1 MRLGLRETLAEA
13 GDIDICGEAVDGRD
27 ALAKAERLK
36 PDFVL
41 MDVGLP
47 VRDGIE
53 ATRQI
58 RGNLPETRVV
68 TLSHYD
74 HDHPEVVREALKA
87 GASKHVFKLDVGTDL
102 LSTLRKLQDEP
113 MSRDVIAAAP
123 PIALE
128 FSSATGLNR
137 TQETTP
143 ALEREIHHPRSP
155 ITTPRRDWRATEEN
169 QKSKTAVLVCRAI
182 CIGFALIETFSQLRF
197 INEDGVSYLDMSDA
211 LIRHNWHLLINP
223 IWSPLYPFLIGL
235 VTWFTRPS
243 AQWEVPLVHAMN
255 LLLFLG
261 ALASFE
267 FFLRRVISV
276 LRPENGPE
284 DANSGA
290 PLPAWAWQVL
300 GYSLFAWTTVGMIW
314 APRMIT
320 PDLCVAALVYL
331 DAGLLLS
338 LRDRGKWTRTCLLLG
353 VTLGLGYL
361 AKAILFPMAFLFM
374 VLAFFMMGEWRKAIR
389 PLAVTFLLFC
399 AISAPLLISMSHRVG
414 RPSYSEAGNLNYVWH
429 VNGFNPYVA
438 SASPSGP
445 PSYLK
450 HPMTLAHRNPDVFIF
465 KEPTAYTYPPRQD
478 MEYWSA
484 GAIAAVNAGD
494 QLRAVANNLRVLLT
508 DAHIMYM
515 CLLIVGALIFVLL
528 SPNSSWRF
536 KKISRSWPLLLAGI
550 AGPFLYL
557 LISVEP
563 RYIAP
568 FLLLVLLGLF
578 PGIVVRNSKDAE
590 KRAARWTIVFATFVM
605 VLTGLVVVY
614 HLAGYPR
621 AQRQLGEEFLQVG
634 ESLNRTGVQPGQ
646 DVAIIGDS
654 SDGCRWARMARVR
667 IVAQILRGDV
677 ADFWRA
683 DPGVK
688 ADVYD
693 AFAKAGA
700 NAVIAEQTPP
710 PDEAAEWQRLGDS
723 HYYVHFVAPIALQ
736 SSYNH

>member
-1 MRLGLRETLAEA
+1 VRVL
-13 GDIDICGEAVDGRD
+13 IVD
-27 ALAKAERLK
+27 
-36 PDFVL
+36 
-41 MDVGLP
+41 
-47 VRDGIE
+47 
-53 ATRQI
+53 
-58 RGNLPETRVV
+58 
-68 TLSHYD
+68 
-74 HDHPEVVREALKA
+74 
-87 GASKHVFKLDVGTDL
+87 
-102 LSTLRKLQDEP
+102 
-113 MSRDVIAAAP
+113 
-123 PIALE
+123 
-128 FSSATGLNR
+128 
-137 TQETTP
+137 QETTP
-143 ALEREIHHPRSP
+143 ALETGWHPATSP
-155 ITTPRRDWRATEEN
+155 IAAPHRDPKPSADA
-169 QKSKTAVLVCRAI
+169 QKSQTTVLLCRII

-211 LIRHNWHLLINP
+211 LIQHNWHLLINP

-243 AQWEVPLVHAMN
+243 AQWEIPLVHAVN

-267 FFLRRVISV
+267 FFLRHAIGV
-276 LRPENGPE
+276 LRPGNGPQ
-284 DANSGA
+284 DPNSRS
-290 PLPAWAWQVL
+290 PLAVWAWQVL

-338 LRDRGKWTRTCLLLG
+338 LRDRHNLLRTCLLLG
-353 VTLGLGYL
+353 FTLGLGYL

-374 VLAFFMMGEWRKAIR
+374 LLAFFMIGDWRKAIR

-399 AISAPLLISMSHRVG
+399 MISAPLLISMSRRVG
-414 RPSYSEAGNLNYVWH
+414 RPSYSEAGNMNYVWH

-445 PSYLK
+445 PGYLK
-450 HPMTLAHRNPDVFIF
+450 HPMTLAHRNPDVFVF

-484 GAIAAVNAGD
+484 GAIAAFNAGD
-494 QLRAVANNLRVLLT
+494 QLTATGNNLRVLFT
-508 DAHIMYM
+508 DTHIIYM
-515 CLLIVGALIFVLL
+515 LILIAAVLVLMLL
-528 SPNSSWRF
+528 SLNRSWRF
-536 KKISRSWPLLLAGI
+536 RKISRSWPLLLAGV

-568 FLLLVLLGLF
+568 FFVLVLLGLF

-590 KRAARWTIVFATFVM
+590 RRTARWTMVFAAFTM

-621 AQRQLGEEFLQVG
+621 AERRLGEEFLQVG
-634 ESLNRTGVQPGQ
+634 ESLNRTGVHAGQ

-667 IVAQILRGDV
+667 IVAQVLRGDV
-677 ADFWRA
+677 DNFWRA
-683 DPGVK
+683 DSDVK

-700 NAVIAEQTPP
+700 NAVVAEQTPP
-710 PDEAAEWQRLGDS
+710 PEDAADWQRLGDS
-723 HYYVHFVAPIALQ
+723 HYYVHFLATADSARLQ
-736 SSYNH
+736 SWRSRSSKARL

>member
-1 MRLGLRETLAEA
+1 MRLSLRETLAEA

-47 VRDGIE
+47 VGGGIE

-68 TLSHYD
+68 TLSQD
-74 HDHPEVVREALKA
+74 THPEVARQALRA
-87 GASKHVFKLDVGTDL
+87 GASKHVSRLDVGTQL
-102 LSTLRKLQDEP
+102 LSTLRKLQGEP
-113 MSRDVIAAAP
+113 TSQHIFAEVPAIGFEVSSTNSLSRSRGITPV
-123 PIALE
+123 LE
-128 FSSATGLNR
+128 TEER
-137 TQETTP
+137 P
-143 ALEREIHHPRSP
+143 ARSP
-155 ITTPRRDWRATEEN
+155 IVVPRPAQKAAEEN
-169 QKSKTAVLVCRAI
+169 HKSRTAVLVCRII

-211 LIRHNWHLLINP
+211 LLQHNWHLLINP

-235 VTWFTRPS
+235 ATWITRPS
-243 AQWEVPLVHAMN
+243 AQWEVPLVHAVN
-255 LLLFLG
+255 LLLFFG

-267 FFLRRVISV
+267 FFLRRVISF
-276 LRPENGPE
+276 LRPENGPK

-290 PLPAWAWQVL
+290 PLPVWAWQVL
-300 GYSLFAWTTVGMIW
+300 AYSLFAWTTVGMIW

-320 PDLCVAALVYL
+320 PDLCVAALLYL
-331 DAGLLLS
+331 DVGLLLS
-338 LRDRGKWTRTCLLLG
+338 LRDRGTWPRTCLLLG
-353 VTLGLGYL
+353 LTLGLGYL
-361 AKAILFPMAFLFM
+361 AKAILFPMAFLFI
-374 VLAFFMMGEWRKAIR
+374 VLAFFIMGDWRKAIR
-389 PLAVTFLLFC
+389 PLAVTFLVFC
-399 AISAPLLISMSHRVG
+399 ATSAPLLISMSHRVG

-429 VNGFNPYVA
+429 VNNFNPYVA
-438 SASPSGP
+438 SASPAGP

-450 HPMTLAHRNPDVFIF
+450 HPMTLAHRNPDVFVF

-484 GAIAAVNAGD
+484 GATAVVNAAD
-494 QLRAVANNLRVLLT
+494 QLRTIGNNLRVLLT
-508 DAHIMYM
+508 DKHIVYM
-515 CLLIVGALIFVLL
+515 WVLVAGALILLLL

-536 KKISRSWPLLLAGI
+536 KKISRSWPLLLAGV

-568 FLLLVLLGLF
+568 FLVLVLLGLL
-578 PGIVVRNSKDAE
+578 PGAVVRNSKDAE
-590 KRAARWTIVFATFVM
+590 KRTTKWTMVFATFVM
-605 VLTGLVVVY
+605 VLTGVVVVY

-621 AQRQLGEEFLQVG
+621 AQRGLGKEFLQVG

-667 IVAQILRGDV
+667 IVAQVLRGDV
-677 ADFWRA
+677 GDFWRA
-683 DPGVK
+683 DPDVK
-688 ADVYD
+688 ADVYA

-700 NAVIAEQTPP
+700 KAVVAEQVPP
-710 PDEAAEWQRLGDS
+710 PNESADWQRLGDS
-723 HYYVHFVAPIALQ
+723 HYYVHFVAPVRAATLLRP
-736 SSYNH
+736 